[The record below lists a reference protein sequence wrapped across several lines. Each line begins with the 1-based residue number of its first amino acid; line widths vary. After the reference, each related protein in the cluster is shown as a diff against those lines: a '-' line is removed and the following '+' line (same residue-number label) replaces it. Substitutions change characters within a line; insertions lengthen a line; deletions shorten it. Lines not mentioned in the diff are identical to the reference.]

1 MGEKVKNAIC
11 KIFKIFKN
19 KCTIIAMKKIK
30 CNRTFNDV
38 CR

>member
-19 KCTIIAMKKIK
+19 KCTAMKKIK
-30 CNRTFNDV
+30 CNHTFNDV